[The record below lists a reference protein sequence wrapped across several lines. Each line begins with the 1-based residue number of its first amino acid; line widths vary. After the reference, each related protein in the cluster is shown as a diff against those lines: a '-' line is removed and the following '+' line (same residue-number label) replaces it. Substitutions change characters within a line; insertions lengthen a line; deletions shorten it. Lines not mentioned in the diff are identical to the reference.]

1 MSDLEV
7 QIVTLSPND
16 KRAIEQVAALLIDGF
31 KAHAPHAWP
40 HMVAALEEVRES
52 FGKDRISRV
61 AVDDSGEI
69 VGWIGGLSHYDG
81 NVWEIQPLVVKPSRQ
96 GSGIGR
102 QLVRDFED
110 LVRKRGG
117 LTIWVGTDDED
128 DMTTLAGA
136 NLYPNLLDHLARIRN
151 LRRHPYEFYQK
162 LGFVIAGVMPDAN
175 GRGKPDIFLAQRVTP
190 DS

>member
-7 QIVTLSPND
+7 QIISLSPD
-16 KRAIEQVAALLIDGF
+16 DERTIEQVAALLIEGF

-40 HMVAALEEVRES
+40 HMAAALEEVRDF
-52 FGKDRISRV
+52 FGADRISRI
-61 AVDDSGEI
+61 AVDKGGEI
-69 VGWIGGLSHYDG
+69 IGWIGGQSHYDG
-81 NVWEIQPLVVKPSRQ
+81 NVWELHPLVVKPNRQ

-102 QLVRDFED
+102 QLVCDLED
-110 LVRKRGG
+110 IVRKRGG

-128 DMTTLAGA
+128 NMTTLAEVD
-136 NLYPNLLDHLARIRN
+136 LYPNVLDHLAQIRN

-175 GRGKPDIFLAQRVTP
+175 GRGKPDIFLAKRVVS
-190 DS
+190 DC

>member
-1 MSDLEV
+1 MSNPEV
-7 QIVTLSPND
+7 QIVTLSSND
-16 KRAIEQVAALLIDGF
+16 GRTIEQVAALLIEGF
-31 KAHAPHAWP
+31 KAHAPHAWSN
-40 HMVAALEEVRES
+40 MTAALEEVRES
-52 FGKDRISRV
+52 FGRDRISRI

-81 NVWEIQPLVVKPSRQ
+81 NVWEIHPLVVEPSRQ
-96 GSGIGR
+96 GSGIGT

-117 LTIWVGTDDED
+117 LTIWVGADDED
-128 DMTTLAGA
+128 NMTTLAGA

-175 GRGKPDIFLAQRVTP
+175 GPGKPDIFLAKQVTP
-190 DS
+190 DC

>member
-1 MSDLEV
+1 MSNPEV
-7 QIVTLSPND
+7 QIVALSPND
-16 KRAIEQVAALLIDGF
+16 GRTIEQVAALLIEGF
-31 KAHAPHAWP
+31 KAHAPRAWSN
-40 HMVAALEEVRES
+40 MTAALEEVRES
-52 FGKDRISRV
+52 FGRDRISRM

-81 NVWEIQPLVVKPSRQ
+81 NVWEIHPLVVEPSRQ
-96 GSGIGR
+96 GSGIGT

-117 LTIWVGTDDED
+117 LTIWVGADDED
-128 DMTTLAGA
+128 NMTTLAGA

-151 LRRHPYEFYQK
+151 LRRHPYKFYQK

-175 GRGKPDIFLAQRVTP
+175 GRGKPDICLAKQLTP
-190 DS
+190 DC